1 MYRLPHPLVGTAKN
15 ACEVNNIN
23 YRNSEARAGFTIFGF
38 IFIVPEMS
46 HAPRM
51 EELPAKRMLTFLC
64 SIKMIQRYTEQ
75 IFRRKRQEVKS
86 VKVELSLTC
95 HEAI

>member
-1 MYRLPHPLVGTAKN
+1 MYRLPYPLVGTVNN

-23 YRNSEARAGFTIFGF
+23 YRKSEARAGFTIFGF
-38 IFIVPEMS
+38 IFIIAEMS

-51 EELPAKRMLTFLC
+51 EELPAKRVLKFLC
-64 SIKMIQRYTEQ
+64 SIKMIQRYTDQ

-86 VKVELSLTC
+86 VKLSLTC